1 MSLPN
6 KPTNVN
12 CQPIVSRWQSIIV
25 SWPAVA
31 EATGY
36 IVEMSEDNGD
46 YTQLGTSTAQTAI
59 SAKLTKDCDTVQF
72 RVKAVNNDGE
82 SDYAYSAIADVVY
95 IDVDNKTVQPF
106 NSIIMWNES
115 SFPALPEITE
125 EEQSYIGVDGTTA
138 YESKYQPRL
147 FTISFATK
155 EFAVDRRISVLSDIG
170 KWIDKFKQSARKI
183 RINGKLYNVKAI
195 GSVEIENYPTWFTV
209 TINLKAHYPF
219 GCSSIK
225 AIDKNGTIVNNG
237 ERIVYPIITL
247 MSDGAKVSIS
257 GEECAVNVTIPEN
270 YKVVVDCKNETAE
283 RITSGM
289 VENVF
294 SNVSKFP
301 HIKIGENSITITG
314 TAKVEWR
321 EEYISL

>member
-1 MSLPN
+1 MPILN

-25 SWPAVA
+25 SWPAVT
-31 EATGY
+31 EATEY
-36 IVEMSEDNGD
+36 IVEISEDNGD
-46 YTQLGTSTAQTAI
+46 YIQLGTSTAQTAI

-82 SDYAYSAIADVVY
+82 SDYTYSAIADVVY

-147 FTISFATK
+147 FTISFVTK
-155 EFAVDRRISVLSDIG
+155 EFTVDGRISTLSDIG
-170 KWIDKFKQSARKI
+170 KWIDKFKQNSRKI
-183 RINGKLYNVKAI
+183 RINGKLYSVKAI
-195 GSVEIENYPTWFTV
+195 GSLEIENYPTWFTV

-219 GCSSIK
+219 GRSSVNVMNK
-225 AIDKNGTIVNNG
+225 SGTIVNNG
-237 ERIVYPIITL
+237 ERIVYPVITL

-257 GEECAVNVTIPEN
+257 GEECAVNIPIPEN
-270 YKVVVDCKNETAE
+270 YKVVVDCKNKTAE
-283 RITSGM
+283 RITSGL
-289 VENVF
+289 VENAF
-294 SNVSKFP
+294 PNVSKFP
-301 HIKIGENSITITG
+301 NIKIGENIVTITG